1 MKNIMKRLPV
11 MLIPALLLLVFGCA
25 LMGGGTKKTTR
36 FFVLKPLPESET
48 RPISSTGSEGL
59 SIGIGPV
66 ILPDSLNR
74 QQMVT
79 RVSENEVRVE
89 PFYRWAAPLAEN
101 ITSVLAENLSSLLNT
116 NRVIP
121 FPWPLATQPEYQL
134 RITVVEF
141 MGALGGEARLAV
153 RWVLTRGKTQT
164 EMVNTYALFK
174 APVPSHEHSELVATQ
189 SRLLADFSREIAR
202 VLTRREKD

>member
-1 MKNIMKRLPV
+1 MNPILKPLKMLPV
-11 MLIPALLLLVFGCA
+11 LPLMLFVFGCA
-25 LMGGGTKKTTR
+25 LMGGGTRETTR

-48 RPISSTGSEGL
+48 LPISSTGSEGL

-66 ILPDSLNR
+66 KLPDSLNR

-101 ITSVLAENLSSLLNT
+101 ITSVLGENLSSLLHT
-116 NRVIP
+116 NHVTP
-121 FPWPLATQPEYQL
+121 FPWPLAAQPEFQL
-134 RITVVEF
+134 RVTVVEF
-141 MGALGGEARLAV
+141 MGTLGGEAKLAV
-153 RWVLTRGKTQT
+153 RWVLTRGKTQA
-164 EMVNTYALFK
+164 ELVNTYALFK

-202 VLTRREKD
+202 TLGPFR

>member
-1 MKNIMKRLPV
+1 MKKIIKHLPS
-11 MLIPALLLLVFGCA
+11 MLISALLPLVFGCA
-25 LMGGGTKKTTR
+25 LMGGGTREATR
-36 FFVLKPLPESET
+36 FFVLKPISESET
-48 RPISSTGSEGL
+48 HPIRSTGSEGL

-89 PFYRWAAPLAEN
+89 PFYRWAAPLTEN

-121 FPWPLATQPEYQL
+121 FPWPLAAQPEYQL
-134 RITVVEF
+134 RVTVVEF
-141 MGALGGEARLAV
+141 MGALGEEARLAV
-153 RWVLTRGKTQT
+153 RWVLARGKTQA
-164 EMVNTYALFK
+164 ELVNRYALFK
-174 APVPSHEHSELVATQ
+174 ATVPSHEHSELVATQ
-189 SRLLADFSREIAR
+189 SRLLAEFSREIAR
-202 VLTRREKD
+202 ELSRRETD

>member
-1 MKNIMKRLPV
+1 MNPISKPLQLLPV
-11 MLIPALLLLVFGCA
+11 LSLVLFVFGCA
-25 LMGGGTKKTTR
+25 LMGGGTRETTR

-48 RPISSTGSEGL
+48 LPISSTGSEGL

-66 ILPDSLNR
+66 KLPDSLNR

-101 ITSVLAENLSSLLNT
+101 ITSVLGENLSSLLHT
-116 NRVIP
+116 NHITS
-121 FPWPLATQPEYQL
+121 FPWPLAAQPEFQL
-134 RITVVEF
+134 RVTVVEF
-141 MGALGGEARLAV
+141 MGTLGGEAKLAV

-164 EMVNTYALFK
+164 ELVNTYASFK
-174 APVPSHEHSELVATQ
+174 APVPSHEYSELVATQ
-189 SRLLADFSREIAR
+189 SRLLADLSREIAR
-202 VLTRREKD
+202 TLGPFR